1 MLLLLLPHRSE
12 VLQHITSCLAA
23 TPQSLGDPGKDTP
36 EELEERFERITAA
49 SLAAAAALLST
60 LQQQAQQDE
69 ASQQQQQPDF
79 AAAAAAAAAAL
90 EEVSCKLAEVL
101 QAPGFFKKQIGSK
114 SVVVRR
120 AAYGLVRSLAA
131 GAPQL
136 LRGCQAAAA
145 PAVMG
150 ALQVRLYLTSV
161 NERLRIVSCWES

>member
-1 MLLLLLPHRSE
+1 

-23 TPQSLGDPGKDTP
+23 TPQSLGDPKKDTP

-60 LQQQAQQDE
+60 LQQQVQQQQQQQQEEDE
-69 ASQQQQQPDF
+69 GQQQQPDS
-79 AAAAAAAAAAL
+79 AAAAAAAV
-90 EEVSCKLAEVL
+90 EEVSCKLEEVL

-145 PAVMG
+145 PAVVG
-150 ALQVRLYLTSV
+150 ALQVRPGVLFSLQGCPAGRAAS
-161 NERLRIVSCWES
+161 

>member
-1 MLLLLLPHRSE
+1 MMLLLLLLPCRSE

-23 TPQSLGDPGKDTP
+23 TPQSLGDPKKDTP
-36 EELEERFERITAA
+36 EELEERYERITAA

-60 LQQQAQQDE
+60 LQQQAQQQQEEDG
-69 ASQQQQQPDF
+69 QQQQQQQDSAAAS
-79 AAAAAAAAAAL
+79 AAAAAAAAAH

-150 ALQVRLYLTSV
+150 ALQVRV
-161 NERLRIVSCWES
+161 